1 MNQKHIVF
9 LLSAMTMSFTLIL
22 GVMIVFTDTKST
34 YSVSEKQRVLS
45 QYKRASP
52 QHFQQDRN
60 SKSIQTSIQLKSEK
74 SSKPNQIKTDEIH
87 AKPREMLNEFSS
99 LKKDLRQQIGSLER
113 DRSTMLSNLAKI
125 LGQLEPD
132 QIAEELS
139 TFDHETTKFIIS
151 HYEVEFQKAIKAEI
165 KKKLKL

>member
-1 MNQKHIVF
+1 
-9 LLSAMTMSFTLIL
+9 MTMSFTLIL

-34 YSVSEKQRVLS
+34 SSVGEKQRVSS
-45 QYKRASP
+45 QNKRASP

-99 LKKDLRQQIGSLER
+99 LKI
-113 DRSTMLSNLAKI
+113 
-125 LGQLEPD
+125 
-132 QIAEELS
+132 
-139 TFDHETTKFIIS
+139 TFP
-151 HYEVEFQKAIKAEI
+151 
-165 KKKLKL
+165 